1 LKEHTKLKIFT
12 GSTPNTTEKDLLLAK
27 GILSGAVNTQG
38 ARESLKE
45 YFRNTW
51 EEDIFLFNRG
61 REAIYFLLKNLGLKK
76 DDEIILQAFTCIA
89 TVEPILWSKC
99 KPVFVDIQ
107 KNSFNIDL
115 EKLRSSI
122 TPRTRVVLIQHT
134 FGEMVNMKKVREIVE
149 SFNNERDNEEKIFL
163 IEDCAHLFSLTDD
176 RIGKYSDAFFF
187 SFAQDKAISSTQG
200 AMLVVKNNNFFSSNL
215 KQEYEEL
222 DELNQR
228 EATYNARYVLLWEK
242 IKRFY
247 YTLEIPLIRFSLGK
261 LLILLFRF
269 LGLIKKQA
277 KVNIEKDCNI
287 KKMSDIQAQLLLRQ
301 LEDWEVF
308 NQHRQEIVTI
318 YEDKLKEE
326 YRTSYKKGDTLLR
339 YPILSEKKNL
349 IRKIL
354 REEKVIVGNWYSSP
368 IYPLAWENLSSVG
381 YVKGSCPNVETAC
394 KNILNLPTGIEV
406 SKEQAEEITDILNSV

>member
-27 GILSGAVNTQG
+27 GILSGAINTKG

-45 YFRNTW
+45 FFQNTW

-61 REAIYFLLKNLGLKK
+61 REAVYFLLKNLGLKK

-107 KNSFNIDL
+107 KNRFNIDL

-228 EATYNARYVLLWEK
+228 EATYNARYILLWEK

-247 YTLEIPLIRFSLGK
+247 YILEIPLIRFSLGK

-277 KVNIEKDCNI
+277 GVNIEKGCNI
-287 KKMSDIQAQLLLRQ
+287 KKMSEVQAQLLLRQ

-308 NQHRQEIVTI
+308 NQHRQDIVTI

-339 YPILSEKKNL
+339 YPVLSEKKNL

-368 IYPLAWENLSSVG
+368 VYPLAWENLSSVG

-394 KNILNLPTGIEV
+394 KDILNLPTGIEV
-406 SKEQAEEITDILNSV
+406 SKEQAEAITDILNSV